1 MNINEV
7 QDKLAQDIFGEVVTA
22 LQAASPP
29 EAQGAWKTEGWKI
42 RLDKIMNPEA
52 HEKVTVAEEGGRV
65 QRMVNKVIPSAVS
78 RIPKRIPAYLR
89 RTKNAIQ
96 RVKSHRRT
104 LEQPSLEEQMTP
116 KEVEEDV
123 FMQKQPFIA
132 EAIKTAIERAVA
144 KNKNM

>member
-42 RLDKIMNPEA
+42 RLAKIMNPEA

-89 RTKNAIQ
+89 RTKNGIQ

-104 LEQPSLEEQMTP
+104 LDNRL
-116 KEVEEDV
+116 
-123 FMQKQPFIA
+123 
-132 EAIKTAIERAVA
+132 
-144 KNKNM
+144 